1 VQKPKQAAEQEDV
14 LLPEESELYR
24 EFELVLN
31 SIADAATQKAE
42 QLLQRTVEEM
52 RAARQQIAQ
61 LQSDVQRTVEEM
73 RAARQQIAQLQSDVQ
88 RLKLHVAVLTC
99 VVIIG
104 IGISLALQ
112 VWR

>member
-1 VQKPKQAAEQEDV
+1 MQKPKQAAEQEDV

-24 EFELVLN
+24 EFDLVLN

-42 QLLQRTVEEM
+42 RLLQRTVEEM
-52 RAARQQIAQ
+52 RAARQ
-61 LQSDVQRTVEEM
+61 E
-73 RAARQQIAQLQSDVQ
+73 IAQLQSDVQ